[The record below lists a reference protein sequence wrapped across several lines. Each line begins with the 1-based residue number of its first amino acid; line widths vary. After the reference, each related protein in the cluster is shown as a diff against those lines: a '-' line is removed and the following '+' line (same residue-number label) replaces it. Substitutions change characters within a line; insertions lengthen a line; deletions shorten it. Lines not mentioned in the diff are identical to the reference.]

1 MTVLHLR
8 CGDDLRERLPAAGI
22 AGDYQAFADPVCMG
36 PGWDDGDLA
45 GWISRRARYLALH
58 AGIEAGAARQRL
70 AAEYAALEG
79 LGRYDAVRLWFEH
92 DLWDQAALIRVLS
105 LLAGQARLAD
115 RLWRMPADGR
125 RSFPELPDA
134 ELAAL
139 APVPLSAEAL
149 ACGTEA
155 WQAFSDPDPT
165 ALDSLSRRE
174 LPLPFLAAALARHLR
189 DLPWTTDGLALT
201 ERLALQAVAAGATD
215 LAAVHRALR
224 AADPVF
230 HVTDLIVREVLGRLS
245 EGPRRLLARGAALA
259 LLDRGRAVLAG
270 EARHVPTPRALGGVT
285 LGPDR
290 PWRWDP
296 EAGAARRA

>member
-1 MTVLHLR
+1 VTVLHLR

-22 AGDYQAFADPVCMG
+22 AGDDQAFADPVCMG

-79 LGRYDAVRLWFEH
+79 LGRCDAVRLWFEH

-105 LLAGQARLAD
+105 LLAGQAAPAS
-115 RLWRMPADGR
+115 RLWRMPADGWR
-125 RSFPELPDA
+125 CFAELADA

-139 APVPLSAEAL
+139 VPVPLSAAEL
-149 ACGTEA
+149 ACGAEA
-155 WQAFSDPDPT
+155 WRAFSDPDPT
-165 ALDSLSRRE
+165 ALDSLYR
-174 LPLPFLAAALARHLR
+174 R

-230 HVTDLIVREVLGRLS
+230 HVTDLIVAEVLARLS

-259 LLDRGRAVLAG
+259 LSDRGRAVLVG
-270 EARHVPTPRALGGVT
+270 EARHVPTPRALGGVP